1 MDDSR
6 YKNNYAKAELRSS
19 VRKAKHA
26 FLKSTALPER
36 HSLSEQILGRVE
48 QLPQFREAGTVLAY
62 YSLADELFTHDFVQR
77 WADKKTI
84 LLPKVVGDDLT
95 LHSYNGPLSLREG
108 AFGIMEPC
116 TPEYADYTAV
126 DLVIVPGVAF
136 DGEGHR
142 LGRGRGYY
150 DRLFASRLPHN
161 IYKVGVCYPFH
172 LVESVPTEPCDVQM
186 NMVISAKYPCAD

>member
-26 FLKSTALPER
+26 FLNSTALPER

-95 LHSYNGPLSLREG
+95 LHYYNGPLSLREG

-116 TPEYADYTAV
+116 TPEFTDYAAV
-126 DLVIVPGVAF
+126 DMVIVPGVAF
-136 DGEGHR
+136 DRLGNR

-150 DRLFASRLPHN
+150 DRLFASRLPQN
-161 IYKVGVCYPFH
+161 IYKMGVCYPFQ
-172 LVESVPTEPCDVQM
+172 LVEHVPTEPCDVQM
-186 NMVISAKYPCAD
+186 DCVCWQ

>member
-26 FLKSTALPER
+26 FLNSTALPER

-84 LLPKVVGDDLT
+84 LLPKVVGEDLT
-95 LHSYNGPLSLREG
+95 LHRYTDRQSLREG

-116 TPEYADYTAV
+116 TPEFTDYAAV
-126 DLVIVPGVAF
+126 DMVIVPGVAF
-136 DGEGHR
+136 DRLGNR

-150 DRLFASRLPHN
+150 DRLFASRLPQN
-161 IYKVGVCYPFH
+161 IYKMGVCYPFQ

-186 NMVISAKYPCAD
+186 DEVVTNAVNQ

>member
-1 MDDSR
+1 MFNAQCPIK
-6 YKNNYAKAELRSS
+6 YELR
-19 VRKAKHA
+19 RQMRAAKREFFSTHTLQEQH
-26 FLKSTALPER
+26 FLAE
-36 HSLSEQILGRVE
+36 EILGRVE
-48 QLPQFREAGTVLAY
+48 QSEAFRRARVVLAY
-62 YSLADELFTHDFVQR
+62 YSLSDELFTHDFVQR

-95 LHSYNGPLSLREG
+95 LHRYTNAMSMSEG

-116 TPEYADYTAV
+116 TPEFTDYAAV
-126 DLVIVPGVAF
+126 DMVIVPGVAF
-136 DGEGHR
+136 DRLGNR

-161 IYKVGVCYPFH
+161 IYKVGVCYPFQ

-186 NMVISAKYPCAD
+186 DEIVTLTVNQ

>member
-1 MDDSR
+1 MFNAQCPIKHEFR
-6 YKNNYAKAELRSS
+6 RQMRVAKRE
-19 VRKAKHA
+19 
-26 FLKSTALPER
+26 FFSTHTLQEQ
-36 HSLSEQILGRVE
+36 HSLSEEILGRVE
-48 QLPQFREAGTVLAY
+48 QSEAFREARVVLAY

-95 LHSYNGPLSLREG
+95 LHYYNGPLSLREG

-116 TPEYADYTAV
+116 TPEYADYTAI

-150 DRLFASRLPHN
+150 DRLFATRLSYN
-161 IYKVGVCYPFH
+161 IYKVGVCYPFQ
-172 LVESVPTEPCDVQM
+172 LVEHVPTEPCDVRM
-186 NMVISAKYPCAD
+186 DMVLSAKYPCAD

>member
-1 MDDSR
+1 
-6 YKNNYAKAELRSS
+6 
-19 VRKAKHA
+19 
-26 FLKSTALPER
+26 
-36 HSLSEQILGRVE
+36 
-48 QLPQFREAGTVLAY
+48 VLAY
-62 YSLADELFTHDFVQR
+62 YSLSDELFTNDFVQR

-95 LHSYNGPLSLREG
+95 LHRYTNAMSMSEG

-116 TPEYADYTAV
+116 TPEFTDYAAV
-126 DLVIVPGVAF
+126 DMVIVPGVAF
-136 DGEGHR
+136 DRQGNR

-161 IYKVGVCYPFH
+161 IYKVGVCYLFQ

-186 NMVISAKYPCAD
+186 DEVVTNAVNQ

>member
-6 YKNNYAKAELRSS
+6 YKNNYAKVELRSS

-26 FLKSTALPER
+26 FLNSTALPER

-48 QLPQFREAGTVLAY
+48 QLPQFREADTVLAY
-62 YSLADELFTHDFVQR
+62 YSLDDELFTHDFVQR

-95 LHSYNGPLSLREG
+95 LHRYTDRQSLREG

-116 TPEYADYTAV
+116 TPQFTDYAAV

-136 DGEGHR
+136 DRLGNR

-150 DRLFASRLPHN
+150 DRLFADLLPCS
-161 IYKVGVCYPFH
+161 IYKVGVCYPFQ
-172 LVESVPTEPCDVQM
+172 LVPHVPTEPTDVRM
-186 NMVISAKYPCAD
+186 DMVISAKYPCAD

>member
-1 MDDSR
+1 MFNAQCPI
-6 YKNNYAKAELRSS
+6 KHELRRQMR
-19 VRKAKHA
+19 VAKRE
-26 FLKSTALPER
+26 FFSTHTLQEQ
-36 HSLSEQILGRVE
+36 HSLAEEILGRVE
-48 QLPQFREAGTVLAY
+48 QSEAFREARVVLAY
-62 YSLADELFTHDFVQR
+62 YSLRDELFTHDFVQR
-77 WADKKTI
+77 WADKKAI

-95 LHSYNGPLSLREG
+95 LHYYNGPLSLREG

-150 DRLFASRLPHN
+150 DRLFATRLPYN
-161 IYKVGVCYPFH
+161 IYKVGVCYPFQ
-172 LVESVPTEPCDVQM
+172 LVEHVPTEPCDVQM
-186 NMVISAKYPCAD
+186 DCVCWQ

>member
-1 MDDSR
+1 MMT
-6 YKNNYAKAELRSS
+6 KTELRALM
-19 VRKAKHA
+19 RKAKRE
-26 FLKSTALPER
+26 FFSTHTLQEQHLLAEKI
-36 HSLSEQILGRVE
+36 LSQVE
-48 QLPQFREAGTVLAY
+48 QSEVFRSAQVVLAY

-77 WADKKTI
+77 WAARKTI

-116 TPEYADYTAV
+116 TPEYADYAAV

-136 DGEGHR
+136 DGDGHR

-150 DRLFASRLPHN
+150 DRLFASRLPYN
-161 IYKVGVCYPFH
+161 IYKVGVCYPFQ
-172 LVESVPTEPCDVQM
+172 LVEHVPTESCDVQM
-186 NMVISAKYPCAD
+186 DKVVTIAV

>member
-1 MDDSR
+1 MFNAQCPI
-6 YKNNYAKAELRSS
+6 KQELR
-19 VRKAKHA
+19 RQMRAAKRE
-26 FLKSTALPER
+26 FFSTHTLQEQ
-36 HSLSEQILGRVE
+36 HSLAEEILGRVE
-48 QLPQFREAGTVLAY
+48 QSEAFRRARVVLAY
-62 YSLADELFTHDFVQR
+62 YSLSDELFTHDFVQR

-95 LHSYNGPLSLREG
+95 LHRYTNAMSMSEG

-116 TPEYADYTAV
+116 TPEFTDYAAV
-126 DLVIVPGVAF
+126 DMVIVPGVAF
-136 DGEGHR
+136 DRLGNR

-161 IYKVGVCYPFH
+161 IYKVGVCYPFQ

-186 NMVISAKYPCAD
+186 DEVVTNAVNQ